1 DMFKSRHEFEN
12 GLMRKATFS
21 GKPLVPPRQT
31 RNVYWRFN
39 WATKQILYSTFHLS
53 ESTIQHYV
61 DHLNKIKPVA
71 LDGFITS
78 LTDIASFIERNS
90 LTLDFQPLAI
100 FPTAETVTPGNRD
113 LLERVF
119 NCRVYDQYAS
129 SEGAPFITE
138 CSLGSLHIE
147 MSSGFFENLPGSD

>member
-1 DMFKSRHEFEN
+1 
-12 GLMRKATFS
+12 
-21 GKPLVPPRQT
+21 
-31 RNVYWRFN
+31 
-39 WATKQILYSTFHLS
+39 
-53 ESTIQHYV
+53 
-61 DHLNKIKPVA
+61 VA

-147 MSSGFFENLPGSD
+147 MSSGFFENLPGSDEVLVTSFQTHGTPLIRYRIGDSIKMNHTASCRCGREGP